1 MSDPLIATARDV
13 GTLRAAIAGWR
24 AKGER
29 IAFVP
34 TMGNLHAGHFD
45 LIALARRHARR
56 VVASIFVNPTQFGPS
71 EDFSRYPRTPERDA
85 KGLRE
90 AGCDLLFLPE
100 VETLYP
106 LGVEHSVGI
115 EVPDLADVLCGAHRP
130 GHFSGV
136 ATVVARLFN
145 LVAPDLAVFGRKDLQ
160 QLQLIRHLV
169 ADLAFPIEIIGAPTR
184 REPDGLAM
192 SSRNQYLD
200 AEQRARAP
208 ALQQAL
214 RRTLEALRCGT
225 PAAEAERIARD
236 WLHAQGFDVD
246 YLVVRRESRLAEASV
261 AFPQHQDLVA
271 LGAAKLG
278 RTRLIDNL
286 AMADLAP

>member
-1 MSDPLIATARDV
+1 MNKQGLAIVRDADA
-13 GTLRAAIAGWR
+13 LRSTVRSWRGAGQ
-24 AKGER
+24 R

-34 TMGNLHAGHFD
+34 TMGNLHAGHFA
-45 LIALARRHARR
+45 LIELARRKADR

-85 KGLRE
+85 EGLDA

-100 VETLYP
+100 VDTLYP
-106 LGVEHSVGI
+106 LGIEHGVRI
-115 EVPDLADVLCGAHRP
+115 DVPDLADVLCGSHRP

-145 LVAPDLAVFGRKDLQ
+145 LVAPDVAVFGRKDLQ

-169 ADLAFPIEIIGAPTR
+169 TDLAFAIEIVGAPTQ
-184 REPDGLAM
+184 REPDGLAL

-200 AEQRARAP
+200 AGQRLRAP
-208 ALQQAL
+208 ALHQAL
-214 RRTLEALRCGT
+214 RRALKAAREGRPT
-225 PAAEAERIARD
+225 AEAERSAGD
-236 WLHAQGFDVD
+236 WLRGQGFDVE
-246 YLVVRRESRLAEASV
+246 YLVLRRESQLACIDV
-261 AFPQHQDLVA
+261 AYTQHADLVA

-278 RTRLIDNL
+278 STRLIDNVSML
-286 AMADLAP
+286 EMGS